1 MGIFFREWAPHAT
14 HLSLVGD
21 FNQWDPNANVA
32 SPIGNGVFEVFLRDT
47 LEG

>member
-14 HLSLVGD
+14 HLSLIGD
-21 FNQWDPNANVA
+21 FNQWDPNANKATPV
-32 SPIGNGVFEVFLRDT
+32 GNGVFEVFLPDT